1 MQRKTGVWQNWS
13 RARRLKAVRLAA
25 LVALALVVAYLQR
38 GRGARHADPGAPFP
52 PSVSGRAELIDGD
65 SLRVGGHEVR
75 LKGIDAPEGRQTC
88 SRSGAPWRCG
98 DAARDA
104 LSRMIGGEAIACAV
118 SERDQFGRLLA
129 KCRVG
134 DRNLNAD
141 MVAAGMAVAYG
152 AYERE
157 QAAAKSERRGIWGS
171 EFQMPRQWR
180 DENNDTR
187 AR

>member
-1 MQRKTGVWQNWS
+1 MQRKTGIWQSWS

-25 LVALALVVAYLQR
+25 LVALALAVAYLQR

-52 PSVSGRAELIDGD
+52 PAVSGRAELIDGD

-88 SRSGAPWRCG
+88 RKNGAPWRCG

-104 LSRMIGGEAIACAV
+104 LGRMIGRESITCSV
-118 SERDQFGRLLA
+118 SERDRFGRLLA
-129 KCRVG
+129 TCRIG
-134 DRNLNAD
+134 DRNLNAA

-152 AYERE
+152 SYERE
-157 QAAAKSERRGIWGS
+157 QAAAKTERRGIWDA

-180 DENNDTR
+180 DENNGSY

>member
-1 MQRKTGVWQNWS
+1 MQRKTGGWRQWS

-25 LVALALVVAYLQR
+25 LVALALALAFLQR
-38 GRGARHADPGAPFP
+38 GRDARHADPGEPFP
-52 PSVSGRAELIDGD
+52 ANVSGRAHPIDGD

-88 SRSGAPWRCG
+88 RRNGAPWRCG

-104 LSRMIGGEAIACAV
+104 LSRMTGGETVACDV
-118 SERDQFGRLLA
+118 SERDRFGRLLA
-129 KCRVG
+129 TCRVA

-152 AYERE
+152 GYERE
-157 QAAAKSERRGIWGS
+157 QAAAKSARQGIWDG
-171 EFQMPRQWR
+171 EFEMPRRWR

>member
-1 MQRKTGVWQNWS
+1 MRGWS

-25 LVALALVVAYLQR
+25 LVALAVAVAVFGKWR
-38 GRGARHADPGAPFP
+38 DARHPDRNAPFP
-52 PSVSGRAELIDGD
+52 AAISGSGQPIDGD

-88 SRSGAPWRCG
+88 RRNGAIWRCG

-104 LSRMIGGEAIACAV
+104 LNRMISGETVSCAV
-118 SERDQFGRLLA
+118 SERDRYGRLLA
-129 KCRVG
+129 RCRSG
-134 DRNLNAD
+134 DRDLNAA
-141 MVAAGMAVAYG
+141 MVDAGMAVAYG
-152 AYERE
+152 GYERE
-157 QAAAKSERRGIWGS
+157 QAAAKAARRGLWES

-180 DENNDTR
+180 DDNHDAY